1 MLISLGDFLRKRN
14 DRGEK
19 WPSRELIYQ
28 WKFYNYFHFSDE
40 CVRTLGSK
48 ILIDEE
54 GFERWLVNNASRD
67 QEGKNVG

>member
-1 MLISLGDFLRKRN
+1 MIVSLGDFLKKRN

-28 WKFYNYFHFSDE
+28 WKFFNYFRFGDE

-54 GFERWLVNNASRD
+54 GFDRWLKKSTSGDSEAR
-67 QEGKNVG
+67 KNG

>member
-1 MLISLGDFLRKRN
+1 MIVSLGDFLKKRN

-28 WKFYNYFHFSDE
+28 WKFFNYVRFGDE

-54 GFERWLVNNASRD
+54 GFDRWLKKSTSGDSEAR
-67 QEGKNVG
+67 KNG

>member
-1 MLISLGDFLRKRN
+1 MIVSLGDFIKKRN

-28 WKFYNYFHFSDE
+28 WKFFNYFGFANE

-54 GFERWLVNNASRD
+54 SFECWLKKSTNNSN
-67 QEGKNVG
+67 EVKNV